1 MKFMIWNKNNP
12 PKWRAGSVETQS
24 KSIIV
29 FFIAS
34 FCSPVL
40 RQQSNYPLL
49 KNMKLEKLR
58 LYIPM
63 NCVSEWNQ
71 VRFQRSN

>member
-1 MKFMIWNKNNP
+1 M
-12 PKWRAGSVETQS
+12 WRLRANRL
-24 KSIIV
+24 
-29 FFIAS
+29 S
-34 FCSPVL
+34 FSSSLPSAQIML

-63 NCVSEWNQ
+63 NCISEWNQ